1 MFFHWAKP
9 LLCWLWEAL
18 VFFPAIPVTQILS
31 QVFVINPGI
40 SPTLIT
46 DIETSVSMRKEVKY
60 LSFTTNSLL
69 ANISSKNTGHLGQ
82 VVRTLSWK
90 LGALSVS

>member
-40 SPTLIT
+40 FPTLIT

-69 ANISSKNTGHLGQ
+69 ANISSKNTGDLGQ
-82 VVRTLSWK
+82 VVRTL
-90 LGALSVS
+90 